1 MSRSTRKSGVVKK
14 KSSTDSRTRIADA
27 TIREILKKGVLG
39 LRLGAVAKSANVSI
53 PLIYKY
59 YGSREGLIAEVL
71 ASRIEADYLI
81 DTAQIFTLH
90 FRTDAKTSDAA
101 EVFPF
106 LPKPEEEWRSARRWL
121 RLEAKAASRRIPL
134 LRERLARAMQK
145 IEAENTRLI
154 DEGRRASGNK
164 SPVPSATLTWMFMAF
179 ADGFTNRDMLPDW
192 ITDDDYQQLIV
203 SIMREHIF

>member
-1 MSRSTRKSGVVKK
+1 
-14 KSSTDSRTRIADA
+14 
-27 TIREILKKGVLG
+27 
-39 LRLGAVAKSANVSI
+39 
-53 PLIYKY
+53 
-59 YGSREGLIAEVL
+59 
-71 ASRIEADYLI
+71 
-81 DTAQIFTLH
+81 
-90 FRTDAKTSDAA
+90 
-101 EVFPF
+101 
-106 LPKPEEEWRSARRWL
+106 
-121 RLEAKAASRRIPL
+121 
-134 LRERLARAMQK
+134 MQK

>member
-1 MSRSTRKSGVVKK
+1 MPRPARKSRVVKK
-14 KSSTDSRTRIADA
+14 ASPDSRARIADA
-27 TIREILKKGVLG
+27 TIREILNKGVLG
-39 LRLGAVAKSANVSI
+39 LRLATVAKKANVSI

-59 YGSREGLIAEVL
+59 YGSREGLIAEIL

-81 DTAQIFTLH
+81 DTAQISTLN
-90 FRTDAKTSDAA
+90 FRTDGKTSSAA
-101 EVFPF
+101 EVYDL
-106 LPKPEEEWRSARRWL
+106 LPKPEDEWRSARRWL

-154 DEGRRASGNK
+154 DEARRISGNK
-164 SPVPSATLTWMFMAF
+164 SPVPTSTLTWMFMAF

-192 ITDDDYQQLIV
+192 LTDDDYRRLIV
-203 SIMREHIF
+203 SILNEHVY